1 MARHLDEE
9 LKEVK
14 VNLLEMADLTIE
26 SIGKAIRALKE
37 RDISLANEI
46 FQIDRRID
54 QYEIE
59 IEEKCIELIALR
71 QPVSMDL
78 RFLIGAIK
86 INNDLERMGDHAVNI
101 AQCVIAL
108 VDKPHVKPLIDIP
121 KMARLAKDMLKDSIN
136 SFIENNAVLAKK
148 VCERDDRVDQ
158 LRDQVFRELLTYMM
172 SDPSTIPRAM
182 ELILVSRNLERIAD
196 LSTNICEEVIYIA
209 QARVIK
215 HHAEEKNKR
224 K

>member
-1 MARHLDEE
+1 MERHLDEE

-14 VNLLEMADLTIE
+14 VKLLEMADLTIE
-26 SIGKAIRALKE
+26 SINKSIRALKE
-37 RDISLANEI
+37 RNIGVANEI
-46 FQIDRRID
+46 FVIDRRID
-54 QYEIE
+54 QFEIE

-71 QPVSMDL
+71 QPVSSDL

-108 VDKPHVKPLIDIP
+108 ADKPHIKPLIDIP
-121 KMARLAKDMLKDSIN
+121 KMARLAKEMLKDSIN
-136 SFIENNAVLAKK
+136 SFIENNTVKAKK
-148 VCERDDRVDQ
+148 VCERDDKVDG

-172 SDPSTIPRAM
+172 SDPATITRAM

-215 HHAEEKNKR
+215 HHAEERGKK